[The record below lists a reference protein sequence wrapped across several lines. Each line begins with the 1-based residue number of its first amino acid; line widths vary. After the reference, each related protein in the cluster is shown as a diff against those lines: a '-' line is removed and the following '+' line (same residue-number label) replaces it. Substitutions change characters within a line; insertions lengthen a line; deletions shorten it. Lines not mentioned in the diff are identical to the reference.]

1 MTTFFTIDRSL
12 IIRIGSILYQLHR
25 QLDSGQTLQFE
36 NQLTGEL
43 KIFKYSDF
51 YRKVEAGIII
61 PVNGTDGNFANK
73 EANKVL
79 DVSTLDEKTRDE
91 LEFKLSILKFIRKL
105 NIKRGQRERI
115 SEAIKVF
122 FSKLNSDSRNPKKIG
137 KVNTP
142 SSSTVMGW
150 MRKYE
155 ESGKNIASLIS
166 GNLFRNRKSSVHHL
180 TETAMTSVL
189 DKYYLTLHRPS
200 LEYAFEKL
208 RIELNDIAKRE
219 RIEYKKLEVSFAT
232 FQRRKESLDP
242 FMVKT
247 RRKGFVAASHDFR
260 VTMEGT
266 SATRA
271 MQRYE
276 IDHTLLNWVVV
287 SDQNGIPLGRPTLTI
302 VIDSYSG
309 YVTGL
314 YVSFNGPGLTS
325 VINVLKSA
333 IRPKD
338 DVISVIETANP
349 WIASGIP
356 DSLMLDNGMEFHS
369 KIFKNITFDLRA
381 DIEYARVRTPW
392 LKPKVERFFANLDY
406 LTLVEGRVY
415 KPVLNVLRIDP
426 EKTAAITLSALC
438 KGLILYVC
446 DVHARAP
453 NSRTL
458 ELPFN
463 RFAESI
469 AKYPPASLPTS
480 LANLDMIAAMSKKPM
495 VSHGGVEL
503 LGLRYAGYPLK
514 ELIHSAGGK
523 FKTPIKWDP
532 DNMNEIFVKHP
543 RTNEWVCLPSM
554 RPEYTNGLTFNQHRI
569 IRDYARK
576 ILKLEGIET
585 QLDEAKHR
593 LSETWLNPIAMKNK
607 TTETNTAKKLAG
619 RVISQSL
626 AFDTN
631 TPANS
636 ATSSKL
642 ITEDELVLDDKE
654 IPVFATYKL

>member
-12 IIRIGSILYQLHR
+12 IIRIGSILYQFHR

-36 NQLTGEL
+36 NQMTGEL
-43 KIFKYSDF
+43 KIFKCSEF
-51 YRKVEAGIII
+51 YRNVETGIII
-61 PVNGTDGNFANK
+61 PVTGTDVNHAEK
-73 EANKVL
+73 TASKIV
-79 DVSTLDEKTRDE
+79 DIRVLDEKTRDE
-91 LEFKLSILKFIRKL
+91 LYFKLSIIKFIRKL
-105 NIKRGQRERI
+105 KIKRGQRERI
-115 SEAIKVF
+115 SEAIKVY
-122 FSKLNSDSRNPKKIG
+122 FSKFGLGKESPKILNKI
-137 KVNTP
+137 KVP
-142 SSSTVMGW
+142 STSTVMDW
-150 MRKYE
+150 MRKFE
-155 ESGKNIASLIS
+155 ESGKNVVSLIS
-166 GNLFRNRKSSVHHL
+166 GNLFRKRKSNVHHL
-180 TETAMTSVL
+180 TETAITTVL
-189 DKYYLTLHRPS
+189 DKYYLNLHRPS
-200 LEYAFEKL
+200 LDYAYQKL
-208 RIELNDIAKRE
+208 EHELNDIAKRE
-219 RIEYKKLEVSFAT
+219 SIEYKKLEVSFAT

-266 SATRA
+266 TVTRA

-287 SDQNGIPLGRPTLTI
+287 SDLNGIPLGRPTLTI

-309 YVTGL
+309 YTTGL

-338 DVISVIETANP
+338 DVIAAIEGKNP

-369 KIFKNITFDLRA
+369 KIFKNITFDLGT

-415 KPVLNVLRIDP
+415 KPILNVLRIDP
-426 EKTAAITLSALC
+426 DKTAAITLSALC
-438 KGLILYVC
+438 KGLILYAC
-446 DVHARAP
+446 DVHARTP

-458 ELPFN
+458 ELPFD
-463 RFAESI
+463 RFAQSI

-480 LANLDMIAAMSKKPM
+480 LATLDMIAAMSKKAM

-503 LGLRYAGYPLK
+503 LGLGYAGYPLK

-523 FKTPIKWDP
+523 FSAPIKWDP
-532 DNMNEIFVKHP
+532 DNMNQIFVQHS
-543 RTNEWVCLPSM
+543 RTNEWVCLPST

-569 IRDYARK
+569 IRDFARK
-576 ILKLEGIET
+576 TLKSDGIRL
-585 QLDEAKHR
+585 QLNEAKLR
-593 LSETWLNPIAMKNK
+593 LCEAWLNPIAMKNK
-607 TTETNTAKKLAG
+607 TTETSTAKKLAG
-619 RVISQSL
+619 SIISQSL

-636 ATSSKL
+636 STSSIL
-642 ITEDELVLDDKE
+642 ITEDDLMLDTNE
-654 IPVFATYKL
+654 IPSFDTYKL